1 MDTLDPEVRA
11 DVEAAARLL
20 SKRVAARCINIVS
33 ASGPVPLATQWWQS
47 RSLPAAHWLADRG
60 GS

>member
-20 SKRVAARCINIVS
+20 SKRVAARCIKIVS
-33 ASGPVPLATQWWQS
+33 ASGPASLATQWCES
-47 RSLPAAHWLADRG
+47 HGLPAARWLADPG